1 MLQSTPRLP
10 HLVPCTGLAHG
21 NLSIMGYQLAW
32 SPSILSPFL
41 PLSPTLSWRTS
52 PPWLYLTL
60 GYFSS
65 PGNQGGHVTL
75 VKPITVQ
82 HVLDWPKKRTPDP
95 IRVLPWNILS
105 FPLGS

>member
-21 NLSIMGYQLAW
+21 NLSIMGYLLAW

-52 PPWLYLTL
+52 PPRLYLGISAVLATRGARDPGEANHSSARL
-60 GYFSS
+60 GLA
-65 PGNQGGHVTL
+65 QEADT
-75 VKPITVQ
+75 
-82 HVLDWPKKRTPDP
+82 
-95 IRVLPWNILS
+95 
-105 FPLGS
+105 